1 MGKMEKHCIGEVSEI
16 YEQYCFNMRDKLPT
30 ESVDSSVA
38 ELSNLAK
45 TCNFYDCLR
54 DSLIRDRIV
63 LGIKNEQTTKKLP
76 RMRDLTLNRCIDVC
90 RSEEVAELQM
100 KSLSGPVDNINQ
112 VKSSSKK
119 PRAPTPVDGR
129 SAKKIS
135 CKFCGYD
142 HQPDRKMCPAWGKTC
157 NRCKEKNHF
166 AKKCKKV
173 PVHNIESE
181 EELEEISVVRVQ
193 ALRGR
198 AVYARMLVRQQ
209 PVQFQVDCGAS
220 ANILPLKYAEG
231 EELDSCSQTLVMW
244 NGTKV
249 TPVGSC
255 ALPVVNP
262 KTNEKYKVRFLV
274 VKEDLTPL
282 LGLNATQKMKLLTV
296 HKENFINVVE
306 NANDD
311 LTANYADVFNKGLG
325 TLPGK
330 VRLQVDPDCKPVI
343 LPARKV
349 PVSVREKFKE
359 QLQRLE
365 RLKVITPVDEPT
377 EWVSQIVVAV
387 KKSGELRVCIDP
399 RPLNTVLKRE
409 RYQIPVIDDLLPD
422 LTDARV
428 FTKVD
433 LASAFWHL
441 ELDRESSMLTTF
453 ATPYGRYRWLRL
465 PFGLSVSS
473 EIFQK
478 RLHQELQG
486 LPGVKC
492 IADDILIHGTCE
504 ADHDS
509 NLDGFMR
516 RCQQK
521 GIKLN
526 AEKLEYKC
534 KEVPFHGHLLTTE
547 GLKPDPEK
555 VRAIV
560 EMPRP
565 KDRDDIL
572 RLNGMVIHLG
582 RFLPH
587 LSDVMKPLRDL
598 THKDAAWCWDDLQEK
613 AWNDVKKLIASAPVL
628 AYYKP
633 TEVLEMQCDSS
644 QSGLGAALMQ
654 NGHPT
659 GAYASRV
666 LTETGSRYAQIEKE
680 MLAIVFSVEK
690 FNDVTYGRRTVVHSD
705 HKPLESIFTKP
716 RHRAP
721 KRLQGMLISLQK
733 YDLVVRY
740 ERGRQNVFSGHA
752 L

>member
-1 MGKMEKHCIGEVSEI
+1 MPGDDTSNGQSGVVAPPSSTFHQITPPKYLDLKHGREVAENWKLWKEKFNNYFVISRLDRETPEFQLAMFKHTIGDDGLKVIKTFNYAEGENSGDWRVVMEKMEKHCVGEVNEI
-16 YEQYCFNMRDKLPT
+16 YERYCFNMRDKLPT
-30 ESVDSSVA
+30 ESVDTFVA
-38 ELSNLAK
+38 ELRNLAK
-45 TCNFYDCLR
+45 TCNFCDCLR
-54 DSLIRDRIV
+54 NSLIRDRIV
-63 LGIKNEQTTKKLP
+63 LGIKNEQTTKKLL
-76 RMRDLTLNRCIDVC
+76 RIRDLTLNRCIDVC

-100 KSLSGPVDNINQ
+100 KSLSGPVDNIYQ
-112 VKSSSKK
+112 VKSSSNKL
-119 PRAPTPVDGR
+119 RAPTPVDRR

-142 HQPDRKMCPAWGKTC
+142 HQPDRKMYPAWGKKC
-157 NRCKEKNHF
+157 KQCKENNHF

-181 EELEEISVVRVQ
+181 EELEESEEISVVRVQ

-198 AVYARMLVRQQ
+198 AVYAKMLVGQQ

-220 ANILPLKYAEG
+220 ANVLRLKYVEG
-231 EELDSCSQTLVMW
+231 EELESCSKTLVMW

-255 ALPVVNP
+255 ALPVLNP

-282 LGLNATQKMKLLTV
+282 LDSNATQKMRLLTV

-311 LTANYADVFNKGLG
+311 VTAKYEDVFGKGLG

-359 QLQRLE
+359 ELQRLE

-377 EWVSQIVVAV
+377 DWVSQIVVAV
-387 KKSGELRVCIDP
+387 KKSGELRICIDP

-473 EIFQK
+473 EIFLK
-478 RLHQELQG
+478 HFHQELQG

-509 NLDGFMR
+509 NLDGLMR

-534 KEVPFHGHLLTTE
+534 KEVPFQRHLLTIE

-565 KDRDDIL
+565 KDRDDIS
-572 RLNGMVIHLG
+572 RLNGMVNYLS

-598 THKDAAWCWDDLQEK
+598 THKDAAWCWDDL
-613 AWNDVKKLIASAPVL
+613 
-628 AYYKP
+628 
-633 TEVLEMQCDSS
+633 
-644 QSGLGAALMQ
+644 
-654 NGHPT
+654 
-659 GAYASRV
+659 
-666 LTETGSRYAQIEKE
+666 
-680 MLAIVFSVEK
+680 
-690 FNDVTYGRRTVVHSD
+690 
-705 HKPLESIFTKP
+705 
-716 RHRAP
+716 
-721 KRLQGMLISLQK
+721 
-733 YDLVVRY
+733 
-740 ERGRQNVFSGHA
+740 
-752 L
+752 

>member
-1 MGKMEKHCIGEVSEI
+1 MPGGYTSNGQSGAVAPPSSTFHQIAPPKYLDLKHSGEIAENWKLWKEKYNNYFVISRLDRETPEFQLAMFKHTIGDDALKVIKTFNYAEGENSSDWRVVMGKMEKHCIGEVNEI
-16 YEQYCFNMRDKLPT
+16 YERYCFNMRDKLPT
-30 ESVDSSVA
+30 ESVDSFVA
-38 ELSNLAK
+38 ELRNLAK
-45 TCNFYDCLR
+45 TCNFCDCLR

-63 LGIKNEQTTKKLP
+63 LGIKNEQTTKKLL

-142 HQPDRKMCPAWGKTC
+142 HQPDRKMCPAWGKKC
-157 NRCKEKNHF
+157 KRCKEKNHF

-359 QLQRLE
+359 ELQRLE

-399 RPLNTVLKRE
+399 RPLNTVLKRK

-453 ATPYGRYRWLRL
+453 ATPYGRFRSLCL

-473 EIFQK
+473 EIFLK

-486 LPGVKC
+486 LPGSKC
-492 IADDILIHGTCE
+492 IADEVFIHGTYE

-509 NLDGFMR
+509 NLVGSMR

-521 GIKLN
+521 RIKLN

-534 KEVPFHGHLLTTE
+534 KEVSFHGHLLTAE

-555 VRAIV
+555 VRALV
-560 EMPRP
+560 EIPRP

-572 RLNGMVIHLG
+572 RLNGMVGHLG
-582 RFLPH
+582 RFLP
-587 LSDVMKPLRDL
+587 
-598 THKDAAWCWDDLQEK
+598 Q
-613 AWNDVKKLIASAPVL
+613 LI
-628 AYYKP
+628 
-633 TEVLEMQCDSS
+633 
-644 QSGLGAALMQ
+644 
-654 NGHPT
+654 
-659 GAYASRV
+659 
-666 LTETGSRYAQIEKE
+666 
-680 MLAIVFSVEK
+680 
-690 FNDVTYGRRTVVHSD
+690 
-705 HKPLESIFTKP
+705 
-716 RHRAP
+716 
-721 KRLQGMLISLQK
+721 
-733 YDLVVRY
+733 
-740 ERGRQNVFSGHA
+740 
-752 L
+752 

>member
-1 MGKMEKHCIGEVSEI
+1 
-16 YEQYCFNMRDKLPT
+16 
-30 ESVDSSVA
+30 
-38 ELSNLAK
+38 
-45 TCNFYDCLR
+45 
-54 DSLIRDRIV
+54 
-63 LGIKNEQTTKKLP
+63 
-76 RMRDLTLNRCIDVC
+76 
-90 RSEEVAELQM
+90 
-100 KSLSGPVDNINQ
+100 
-112 VKSSSKK
+112 
-119 PRAPTPVDGR
+119 
-129 SAKKIS
+129 
-135 CKFCGYD
+135 
-142 HQPDRKMCPAWGKTC
+142 
-157 NRCKEKNHF
+157 
-166 AKKCKKV
+166 
-173 PVHNIESE
+173 
-181 EELEEISVVRVQ
+181 
-193 ALRGR
+193 
-198 AVYARMLVRQQ
+198 
-209 PVQFQVDCGAS
+209 
-220 ANILPLKYAEG
+220 
-231 EELDSCSQTLVMW
+231 
-244 NGTKV
+244 
-249 TPVGSC
+249 
-255 ALPVVNP
+255 
-262 KTNEKYKVRFLV
+262 
-274 VKEDLTPL
+274 
-282 LGLNATQKMKLLTV
+282 MKLLTV

-359 QLQRLE
+359 ELQRLE

-399 RPLNTVLKRE
+399 PPLNTVLKRE
-409 RYQIPVIDDLLPD
+409 PYQIPVIDDLLPD

-428 FTKVD
+428 FTKAD

-534 KEVPFHGHLLTTE
+534 KEVLFHGHLLTTE

-565 KDRDDIL
+565 KDRSDIL
-572 RLNGMVIHLG
+572 RLNGMVNYLS
-582 RFLPH
+582 RFLPQ

-613 AWNDVKKLIASAPVL
+613 AWNDVKTLIASASVL

-633 TEVLEMQCDSS
+633 TEVLEIQCDSS

-654 NGHPT
+654 NGHPI
-659 GAYASRV
+659 AYASRA
-666 LTETGSRYAQIEKE
+666 LTETESRYAQIEKE
-680 MLAIVFSVEK
+680 MVAIVFSVEK
-690 FNDVTYGRRTVVHSD
+690 FNDFTFGRRTVVHTD
-705 HKPLESIFTKP
+705 HKPLESIFMKP
-716 RHRAP
+716 LHRAP
-721 KRLQGMLISLQK
+721 KRLQGLGMLIRLQK
-733 YDLVVRY
+733 YDLVVQYEKGSRMFLADTLSRAYLPSDAQIESEFETINIINYLPISEARLLQIQWETEQDESVQVLKAMIQHGWPASSLSLLRY
-740 ERGRQNVFSGHA
+740 ER
-752 L
+752 